1 MRERKKRKEKRRQKN
16 ASFFLSFFFKN
27 KGEGEPPSEKK
38 KTRKKHRGSRVVF
51 RRTDA
56 SERCIQS
63 AKKEGKMRRV
73 LGCGEILALELYASR
88 LSLFGANK
96 KFWTFELPWPCF
108 LSSSIS
114 FFFKEKNTLVGWMDA
129 KKEPPKRT
137 KISSL
142 SACVLSSETV
152 LKSFSSSSSSSSFY
166 TYISLQNRTQIESF
180 QRRKRRRVEE
190 EKQCL

>member
-16 ASFFLSFFFKN
+16 ASSCLFFSKK
-27 KGEGEPPSEKK
+27 KGEGEPRSDFKK

-56 SERCIQS
+56 SERFIQS

-73 LGCGEILALELYASR
+73 RGCGEILALELYASR

-114 FFFKEKNTLVGWMDA
+114 FFFLKKRTHSSEGWMQ
-129 KKEPPKRT
+129 KKSRQNERK
-137 KISSL
+137 SLL
-142 SACVLSSETV
+142 SACVLSSEKV

-190 EKQCL
+190 EKHRL

>member
-1 MRERKKRKEKRRQKN
+1 MLAQKERWIKRKRGRKKCQKTHAKFFLPIIYLCARERKEKKKGGKKTPP
-16 ASFFLSFFFKN
+16 FFCLFFSKIR
-27 KGEGEPPSEKK
+27 ERESPPPRKK

-56 SERCIQS
+56 SERFIQS

-73 LGCGEILALELYASR
+73 RGCGEILALELYASR

-114 FFFKEKNTLVGWMDA
+114 FFF
-129 KKEPPKRT
+129 
-137 KISSL
+137 
-142 SACVLSSETV
+142 
-152 LKSFSSSSSSSSFY
+152 
-166 TYISLQNRTQIESF
+166 
-180 QRRKRRRVEE
+180 
-190 EKQCL
+190 